1 MYPGVF
7 FPKFETISGAPR
19 SAILALPCL
28 GACMASSGAVAP
40 TCIVCLEDLD
50 AANRLAARTC
60 GFCGR
65 HICETCMGQ
74 LTEINYDGEADV
86 ENGDLR
92 CPNCRGS
99 LIDGD
104 LHQRRRT
111 IRCFVAAAVSDAVV
125 DDVVTLEDL
134 TVRLMQLCAC
144 AEADVNYYNADRGV
158 VAAAIA
164 RDRQYC
170 AMLDRAFGSAREAR
184 SFRHAVR
191 TRPTDKDNV
200 TKACRMLLTLLTQ
213 KLGVEEKHARRILE
227 EVAYQGLRNEADLPR
242 YQAVWQ
248 KPAAA
253 GDDGPL
259 DRLLVVPA
267 EAPASKG
274 TSAKPKRAR
283 AAGISVAVPTSSKR
297 TRSSQPLL

>member
-1 MYPGVF
+1 M
-7 FPKFETISGAPR
+7 T
-19 SAILALPCL
+19 
-28 GACMASSGAVAP
+28 SSDAVDP
-40 TCIVCLEDLD
+40 TCLVCLEDLD
-50 AANRLAARTC
+50 AAHRLAARTC

-144 AEADVNYYNADRGV
+144 AEADVNYYNAEQGV

-200 TKACRMLLTLLTQ
+200 TKACRMLLTLL
-213 KLGVEEKHARRILE
+213 VI
-227 EVAYQGLRNEADLPR
+227 V
-242 YQAVWQ
+242 
-248 KPAAA
+248 
-253 GDDGPL
+253 
-259 DRLLVVPA
+259 LVVGPQT
-267 EAPASKG
+267 ETQPSLILTDCPPRRPVSDLWPG
-274 TSAKPKRAR
+274 THC
-283 AAGISVAVPTSSKR
+283 GF
-297 TRSSQPLL
+297 